1 MAELLPTIR
10 NAVRAVILRDDHI
23 LLLRKEYEDGS
34 ELYALPGGGQDTGET
49 LEIALRRE
57 CLEEI
62 GCDIELHQLLHVAD
76 YFKHRQTT
84 PPTRR
89 HLVEMLFL
97 CSVPTDYSPRNG
109 SHPDKHQVEVVW
121 VPQTRLT
128 TIAMM
133 PPSLATVL
141 SAIRSHQPV
150 TNESHRP
157 VDIESHQRVDIESHQ
172 PTTIDSHQPVDIE
185 SHQPTTIDS
194 HQPVYIGVLNHL

>member
-1 MAELLPTIR
+1 MAKLLPTIR
-10 NAVRAVILRDDHI
+10 NAVRAVIPRDDHL

-84 PPTRR
+84 PPSRR

-97 CSVPTDYSPRNG
+97 CSVPADYSPRNG

-121 VPQTRLT
+121 VPRSRLT

-133 PPSLATVL
+133 PPSLVTVL
-141 SAIRSHQPV
+141 SAIGHQPVAVESHQPIGNESHQPV
-150 TNESHRP
+150 AIESHRP
-157 VDIESHQRVDIESHQ
+157 VTIE
-172 PTTIDSHQPVDIE
+172 
-185 SHQPTTIDS
+185 S

>member
-10 NAVRAVILRDDHI
+10 NAVRAIILRDDHI

-49 LEIALRRE
+49 LEISLRRE
-57 CLEEI
+57 CREEI

-84 PPTRR
+84 PPSRR
-89 HLVEMLFL
+89 HLVELLFL
-97 CSVPTDYSPRNG
+97 CSVPADYSPHNG

-121 VPQTRLT
+121 LPQTRLS

-133 PPSLATVL
+133 PPSLVTVL
-141 SAIRSHQPV
+141 SAVCESHQRV
-150 TNESHRP
+150 G
-157 VDIESHQRVDIESHQ
+157 IESHQRAAIK
-172 PTTIDSHQPVDIE
+172 SHQPVAIK
-185 SHQPTTIDS
+185 SHQPATIESQPVNIEGDAS
-194 HQPVYIGVLNHL
+194 PQPVYIGLLNLL